1 VIAEDDRV
9 PSTGGDPYA
18 TWDAAYVLGA
28 LSKTER
34 HEFEG
39 HLRSCPTCDRAV
51 GELAGM
57 PALLGRLD
65 ADDISSIEESGQ
77 ITGEASAPPAEILT
91 SLMAT
96 VRRRR
101 RARVLAWTGGVAAA
115 AAVAIGVLVVV
126 RPPALAPVAPVPP
139 PRAAAQLAMT
149 PVEPSPLTA
158 TVSLVSHSWGTGIE
172 MDCTYGAEP
181 EGADDGDVDKLA
193 MVAVGRDGTR
203 TQLATWVAHTGV
215 VASPAGSTSMPINQ
229 IAAIQVVSAETG
241 DVLLQRDS

>member
-1 VIAEDDRV
+1 MTARDDRAPV
-9 PSTGGDPYA
+9 AGGDPYA

-34 HEFEG
+34 NEFEG
-39 HLRSCPTCDRAV
+39 HLSSCLTCHRAV

-65 ADDISSIEESGQ
+65 ADDVQSIEQTGGVA
-77 ITGEASAPPAEILT
+77 GEASAPPPELLT
-91 SLMAT
+91 SLMAG

-101 RARVLAWTGGVAAA
+101 RARTLAWTGGVAAA
-115 AAVAIGVLVVV
+115 AAVAIGVLVVM
-126 RPPALAPVAPVPP
+126 RPHSVAPTPP
-139 PRAAAQLAMT
+139 PPSQAAAPLSMT

-158 TVSLVSHSWGTGIE
+158 TVSLVSHTWGTGIE

-181 EGADDGDVDKLA
+181 EGIADGDVDKLL
-193 MVAVGRDGTR
+193 MVAVGRDGRR

-229 IAAIQVVSAETG
+229 IASIQVVSAETG